1 MLDAKIY
8 DKNLMVKT
16 VGNLV
21 GGQDKKKILKSDYS
35 IAIKV
40 PATSKAREFIK
51 PALIAK
57 LLNKAI
63 AEVQPSRK
71 GKNKVS
77 EKDIIVVSN
86 SKAKE
91 IKAANSERQG
101 SEPDENSVFAESYYC
116 LHNNAGI
123 DKTTLFESVDS

>member
-1 MLDAKIY
+1 MI
-8 DKNLMVKT
+8 KT
-16 VGNLV
+16 LGGLV
-21 GGQDKKKILKSDYS
+21 GAQDKKKILDADYS
-35 IAIKV
+35 IAIKI
-40 PATSKAREFIK
+40 PSSSKAREFIK
-51 PALIAK
+51 PALIAS
-57 LLNKAI
+57 LMNKAI

-71 GKNKVS
+71 SKNKIS

-91 IKAANSERQG
+91 IKAANSERHG

-116 LHNNAGI
+116 LHNNARI

>member
-1 MLDAKIY
+1 MI
-8 DKNLMVKT
+8 KT
-16 VGNLV
+16 LGDLV
-21 GGQDKKKILKSDYS
+21 GAQDKKKILDADYS
-35 IAIKV
+35 IAIKI
-40 PATSKAREFIK
+40 PSSSKAREFIK
-51 PALIAK
+51 PALIAS
-57 LLNKAI
+57 LMNKAI

-71 GKNKVS
+71 GKNKIS

-116 LHNNAGI
+116 LHNNAGF
-123 DKTTLFESVDS
+123 DKTTLFESIDS